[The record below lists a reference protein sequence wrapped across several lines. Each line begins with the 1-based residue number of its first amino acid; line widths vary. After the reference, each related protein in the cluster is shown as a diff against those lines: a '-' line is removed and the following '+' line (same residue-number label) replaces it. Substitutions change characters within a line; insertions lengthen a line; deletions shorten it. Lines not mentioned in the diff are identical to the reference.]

1 MPRMETSAE
10 WREGCSREQ
19 ELHEQRHRGRKLG
32 VRDREGQAVLTVR
45 KSSLQGVV
53 SISLAEVCVTMTE
66 AHASWRALK

>member
-1 MPRMETSAE
+1 MQNGGKGVPGSRNCMSKGTEAGNLGSETGKGKQFA
-10 WREGCSREQ
+10 
-19 ELHEQRHRGRKLG
+19 
-32 VRDREGQAVLTVR
+32 LTVG

>member
-1 MPRMETSAE
+1 MSEGTEAGNLGSETE
-10 WREGCSREQ
+10 KGKQ
-19 ELHEQRHRGRKLG
+19 F
-32 VRDREGQAVLTVR
+32 VLTVR